1 MPSVSELL
9 PPEVRSVNSEI
20 SRNKFEEDGKVISI
34 GIGASITLYSSTVFK
49 GITTYTVG
57 RPKRV

>member
-9 PPEVRSVNSEI
+9 PPGVRSVNSEI
-20 SRNKFEEDGKVISI
+20 SRNKFEENGKVIST

-57 RPKRV
+57 RSKRV